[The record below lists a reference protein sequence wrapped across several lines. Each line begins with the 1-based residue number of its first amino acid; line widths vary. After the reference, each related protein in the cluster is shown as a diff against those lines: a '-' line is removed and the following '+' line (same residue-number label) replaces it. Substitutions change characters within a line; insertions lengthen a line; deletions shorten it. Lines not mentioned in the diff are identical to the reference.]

1 MNSLLSNS
9 RNIVLI
15 LVFLTILV
23 IPLIYLDSTTAM
35 IKVWMVNETFT
46 HGFLIFPLSFWLIW
60 QKRSILNSLKPVPE
74 PRVFSLLIAAILCWI
89 IAAAVD
95 VQIVQQFS
103 MVSII
108 IISVWIL
115 LGWQVLRII
124 LFPLAFLFFAV
135 PFGQSFI
142 PPLMVLTADFTVKLL
157 QLSGIPVFQE
167 GLNFSLPSGSW
178 SVIEECSGVRY
189 LIASFSLGS
198 IYAYLNYSSPYKRI
212 IFITLSLI
220 VPVIGNI
227 LRAYGIVLIGHFS
240 GMTLATG
247 VDHLLYGWVFFG
259 VLIFM
264 MFFIGSFWWDSEGS
278 FTDSSDTN
286 NIAVTNNYTAYAGL
300 FLFVTIALT
309 LSSSIFVSYL
319 KPESG
324 DYETPVTLDLPPN
337 FAGWQFYNDRKLDWE
352 PIFTNP
358 DATISRG
365 YAFGDDFVQINI
377 AYYRVQRQ
385 GAEVISSNNRIVSQ
399 VGGEW
404 KKIRSTTIQEKD
416 MYFSE
421 TQVRRA
427 GTDILVW
434 HWYKMGDFVTPDQ
447 YIAKALDAY
456 NLIVERRTDAAMIT
470 LATRINGDIEE
481 SRRRL
486 QEFWL
491 EASSP
496 LNQVFKQLENKD

>member
-1 MNSLLSNS
+1 M
-9 RNIVLI
+9 
-15 LVFLTILV
+15 LVFLSILV
-23 IPLIYLDSTTAM
+23 IPLIYIDSSIAM
-35 IKVWMVNETFT
+35 ANVWMVNETFT
-46 HGFLIFPLSFWLIW
+46 HGFLIFPLSLWLIW

-74 PRVFSLLIAAILCWI
+74 PRVFSLLIVAILCWV

-108 IISVWIL
+108 IISIWIL
-115 LGWQVLRII
+115 LGWQVLKTI
-124 LFPLAFLFFAV
+124 LFPLMFLFFAV

-142 PPLMVLTADFTVKLL
+142 PPLMSLTADFTVRLV
-157 QLSGIPVFQE
+157 QISGIPIFQD

-178 SVIEECSGVRY
+178 SVVEECSGVRY

-198 IYAYLNYSSPYKRI
+198 IYAYLNYSSPYKRF

-220 VPVIGNI
+220 VPIIGNI
-227 LRAYGIVLIGHFS
+227 LRAYGIVMIGHYS

-264 MFFIGSFWWDSEGS
+264 MFFFGRFWWDSADS
-278 FTDSSDTN
+278 FNRLSDIDNTTSTN
-286 NIAVTNNYTAYAGL
+286 KYTPYAGL
-300 FLFVTIALT
+300 FLLATIALT

-319 KPESG
+319 KPEPEDPISS
-324 DYETPVTLDLPPN
+324 LSIDLPQN

-352 PIFTNP
+352 PILTNP
-358 DATISRG
+358 DAVVSRG
-365 YAFGDDFVQINI
+365 YVFGDDLVQINI
-377 AYYRVQRQ
+377 AYYSTQRQ
-385 GAEVISSNNRIVSQ
+385 GAEAISSNNRIVSQ

-404 KKIRSTTIQEKD
+404 KIIRSTVIQENA

-421 TQVRRA
+421 TQIRKA

-434 HWYKMGDFVTPDQ
+434 HWYKMGELVTPDQ
-447 YIAKALDAY
+447 YIAKAMDAY
-456 NLIVERRTDAAMIT
+456 NLIVEGRTDAAMIT

-481 SRRRL
+481 SRQNLRD
-486 QEFWL
+486 FWL
-491 EASSP
+491 EAGSP
-496 LNQVFKQLENKD
+496 LDQVFKQLADKD